1 MAKKY
6 DIDFLNN
13 TVTLTASFLR
23 KASVIGSA
31 EYQEMLQL
39 RRELPDYEFRKAETT
54 KQKKTNKNKNLTYP
68 HMRDFIRAT
77 ASSQDEA
84 QLILDEMKRV
94 EALSKIQANPY
105 KYVHDWFIRKF
116 PGCISATT
124 SDNSEE
130 TSATSW
136 SDSSGAAL
144 C

>member
-54 KQKKTNKNKNLTYP
+54 KQKKTNKNATQDTVSRHTRDEFLRLFNLAYHKMVLLQTLV
-68 HMRDFIRAT
+68 F
-77 ASSQDEA
+77 
-84 QLILDEMKRV
+84 
-94 EALSKIQANPY
+94 Y
-105 KYVHDWFIRKF
+105 KKKKK
-116 PGCISATT
+116 
-124 SDNSEE
+124 
-130 TSATSW
+130 
-136 SDSSGAAL
+136 
-144 C
+144 

>member
-13 TVTLTASFLR
+13 TVTLTSSFLR

-84 QLILDEMKRV
+84 QMILDEMKRV

-130 TSATSW
+130 TSATS
-136 SDSSGAAL
+136 L
-144 C
+144 V

>member
-6 DIDFLNN
+6 DIDVLNN

-39 RRELPDYEFRKAETT
+39 RRELPDYEFRKAEAP
-54 KQKKTNKNKNLTYP
+54 KQKKANKNKNLTYP

-84 QLILDEMKRV
+84 QMILDEMKRV

-105 KYVHDWFIRKF
+105 KYVHDWFIKRF
-116 PGCISATT
+116 PNYNSSATLN
-124 SDNSEE
+124 NSEE
-130 TSATSW
+130 EV
-136 SDSSGAAL
+136 AAL
-144 C
+144 AG